1 MVEVEAGTTQP
12 EETGTQQLL
21 FNRWDMSEVE
31 IRDPSLARYVNLH
44 AMIVPHSCGKLVGQ
58 QFNKSNMLIVERLI
72 NRMMQTE
79 NNTGKKEL
87 TIRIVREAFEI
98 VNKKTKKNP
107 VQVLV
112 DAVANTGPREETV
125 RLKYG
130 GINVPKSVDTAPVHH
145 RRCPA
150 GEPQEEEERERSACR
165 GTDSSRERRHPFI
178 RRLEERRKRTHC
190 KGCPLKLPITF
201 FGVIYDQTKEDGRA
215 GDGADG
221 QAGAHPEHRYRCPH
235 RSRKDNTLGQPSCRS
250 GHDQRGARRSAA
262 LHGLR
267 RRGTGTRHHHR
278 CKQRLDGPHVWRR

>member
-1 MVEVEAGTTQP
+1 MVEAAEAGAEQS
-12 EETGTQQLL
+12 QQLL

-72 NRMMQTE
+72 NKMMQTE

-87 TIRIVREAFEI
+87 TIRIVRDAFEI

-130 GINVPKSVDTAPVHH
+130 GINVPKSVDTAPQ
-145 RRCPA
+145 RRVDTA
-150 GEPQEEEERERSACR
+150 LRFITGGVLQASHKKKRSVSEVLADELIAAANGDTRSYAVSKKEERERIA
-165 GTDSSRERRHPFI
+165 
-178 RRLEERRKRTHC
+178 K
-190 KGCPLKLPITF
+190 
-201 FGVIYDQTKEDGRA
+201 A
-215 GDGADG
+215 
-221 QAGAHPEHRYRCPH
+221 
-235 RSRKDNTLGQPSCRS
+235 
-250 GHDQRGARRSAA
+250 AR
-262 LHGLR
+262 
-267 RRGTGTRHHHR
+267 
-278 CKQRLDGPHVWRR
+278 